1 VTWYTRYPSVRSTN
15 PAFALLGTLATLAFT
30 AAAPVG
36 AAPSA
41 RDELVPTGTLRV
53 AVAISNL
60 GGPFWCGLGA
70 DGQPTGVP
78 VDLGKA
84 LAAQLGVPVTFV
96 QYQNSGQITDAA
108 ASGAWD
114 VTFVPEDAA
123 RATKIAFG
131 PIYNAAD
138 ATYLVRPGSTA
149 QVHADLDHP
158 GIKVVGV
165 ANTTTLR
172 GAQRELTHNPDVVGM
187 EKVDDIVAALRAGTI
202 DAFANLRDQLVPLSA
217 RIPGSRVLPG
227 AFQQTKT
234 AVAVRLDHPAALA
247 YVSAFVTTAKANGS
261 LRAMF
266 DAHGLH
272 DTPIAP

>member
-1 VTWYTRYPSVRSTN
+1 MVMQTMRR
-15 PAFALLGTLATLAFT
+15 ARLALALLGTVATLALA
-30 AAAPVG
+30 AAAPAA

-41 RDELVPTGTLRV
+41 REELVPTGTLRV

-60 GGPFWCGLGA
+60 GGPFWCALGA

-84 LAAQLGVPVTFV
+84 LAVQLGVPVTFV

-108 ASGAWD
+108 ATGAWD

-123 RATKIAFG
+123 RALKLAFG
-131 PIYNAAD
+131 PIYNVAD

-149 QVHADLDHP
+149 QTHADLDHP

-217 RIPGSRVLPG
+217 QIPGSRVLPG
-227 AFQQTKT
+227 AFQQTKN
-234 AVAVRLDHPAALA
+234 ALALPLGRPAALA
-247 YVSAFVTTAKANGS
+247 YTSAWFAQVKTDGT
-261 LRAMF
+261 LRRMF